1 MPRGVAQF
9 EIKNHLPSPSPPI
22 WKWMVKNAGKNH
34 ALINRN
40 YVRSRGRALA
50 PLKLRSTSWPQLE
63 QARVNKAN
71 ARRDLDRKKWK
82 KTDQVKS
89 SQITCLWTGKCRN
102 DLPCIIAT
110 WFPVIPPA
118 PVALPDPACLPACLR
133 GHVPIST
140 SLCPLL
146 GQQLWRIKNE
156 RQNETENGAPLDQ
169 KTKKKAKEKLKFH
182 FRLAP
187 VLCCCF

>member
-1 MPRGVAQF
+1 MIDKKGSSTGIIWYTMPNP
-9 EIKNHLPSPSPPI
+9 ISKTPLPSPYAPWCSAVWNKKPPPLAIPHPI

-82 KTDQVKS
+82 KNRPSEIKS
-89 SQITCLWTGKCRN
+89 NYVLMNGKMSK
-102 DLPCIIAT
+102 
-110 WFPVIPPA
+110 WFTVHNRHLVPGNPSCPRGTA
-118 PVALPDPACLPACLR
+118 WPCLPARLPACGPR
-133 GHVPIST
+133 SY
-140 SLCPLL
+140 
-146 GQQLWRIKNE
+146 
-156 RQNETENGAPLDQ
+156 LDELVS
-169 KTKKKAKEKLKFH
+169 ASWPAA
-182 FRLAP
+182 LAN
-187 VLCCCF
+187 